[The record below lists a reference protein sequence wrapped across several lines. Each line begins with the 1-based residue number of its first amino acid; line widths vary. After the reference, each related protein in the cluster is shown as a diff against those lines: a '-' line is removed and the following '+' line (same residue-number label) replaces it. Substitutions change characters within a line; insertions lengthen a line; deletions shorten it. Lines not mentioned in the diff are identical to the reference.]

1 MVAFCNLGSSHVH
14 TLHQVRRFH
23 VFEHTLVQIVDG
35 KVKEVQVANAAI
47 NTRTTPHESELH
59 ARHLQSVHE
68 RIRQARTCKQVHNE
82 LTSS

>member
-1 MVAFCNLGSSHVH
+1 M
-14 TLHQVRRFH
+14 
-23 VFEHTLVQIVDG
+23 FEHTLVQIVDG
-35 KVKEVQVANAAI
+35 KAKEVANAAI

-68 RIRQARTCKQVHNE
+68 RIRQARTCKQVHTE